1 MQNAKFLFILLIF
14 RFAFAPSFV
23 RKLACRDSASR
34 GNLSLPTS
42 LHKID
47 LPILI
52 VVSNLFFICHCEERS
67 DVAISFPKLIR
78 QRRLF
83 HLFSR
88 KKVNKKRRGDKF

>member
-23 RKLACRDSASR
+23 RKLACRDWASR

-42 LHKID
+42 LHKIG

-52 VVSNLFFICHCEERS
+52 GKLRLRREQRVFTLFAE
-67 DVAISFPKLIR
+67 PKQL
-78 QRRLF
+78 
-83 HLFSR
+83 
-88 KKVNKKRRGDKF
+88 KAA

>member
-14 RFAFAPSFV
+14 RFVFAPSFV
-23 RKLACRDSASR
+23 RKLACRDWASH
-34 GNLSLPTS
+34 GNIFISKHVTPPSLQAR
-42 LHKID
+42 IG
-47 LPILI
+47 
-52 VVSNLFFICHCEERS
+52 VSNVFNVCHCEERS

-88 KKVNKKRRGDKF
+88 KKVSKKRRGDKF

>member
-1 MQNAKFLFILLIF
+1 MQNAKFLSDLLIY

-23 RKLACRDSASR
+23 RKLACRDWASR

-42 LHKID
+42 LHKIG

-52 VVSNLFFICHCEERS
+52 GVSNIFIS
-67 DVAISFPKLIR
+67 YLKLIR
-78 QRRLF
+78 PRRLF

-88 KKVNKKRRGDKF
+88 KKVSKKRRGDKF